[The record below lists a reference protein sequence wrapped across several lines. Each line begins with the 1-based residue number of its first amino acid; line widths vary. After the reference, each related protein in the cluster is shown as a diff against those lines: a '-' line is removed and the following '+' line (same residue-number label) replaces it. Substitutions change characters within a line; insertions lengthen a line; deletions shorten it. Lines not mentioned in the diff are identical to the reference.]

1 MFQKVVIQEEHR
13 KTRGGREKYGDWLR
27 IARKEDSYMLGEG
40 GRPREDDSKWGGG
53 SILHGEPQS
62 HRVRVFAEMLRKT
75 AATRRGSRDRMS
87 SCGGCQRQMGGTK
100 TSSESQ
106 GTLTN
111 GMTGPKRGKGMK
123 LPDRAFASYSQA
135 QRRVGGQKPDIAGN
149 IKGSGVP
156 GTSPGVPKTSGS
168 GA

>member
-1 MFQKVVIQEEHR
+1 M
-13 KTRGGREKYGDWLR
+13 GG
-27 IARKEDSYMLGEG
+27 
-40 GRPREDDSKWGGG
+40 PREDSDSEWGGG
-53 SILHGEPQS
+53 SILHGKPQS
-62 HRVRVFAEMLRKT
+62 HQVRVFAEMLRKT
-75 AATRRGSRDRMS
+75 AATGRGSRDRML
-87 SCGGCQRQMGGTK
+87 SCGGCRRQMGGTK

-111 GMTGPKRGKGMK
+111 GMTGPNRGEGMK

-149 IKGSGVP
+149 LKGSGVP